1 MKNRGAYL
9 GLLGP
14 ALWASVVLLTLGT
27 VYPAKAADDP
37 VKAEA
42 QRLAAELRQSQEQLA
57 VLQAENKKLRA
68 ELKDEQLKNAIDV
81 DQEVKRLSS
90 RMKRKQRKH
99 GNCWRTRRCNTLA
112 IFAL

>member
-1 MKNRGAYL
+1 MRGSRVRSRCRQIPAKGNAPMKNRGAYL

-68 ELKDEQLKNAIDV
+68 ELKDEQLKNAI
-81 DQEVKRLSS
+81 
-90 RMKRKQRKH
+90 
-99 GNCWRTRRCNTLA
+99 
-112 IFAL
+112 